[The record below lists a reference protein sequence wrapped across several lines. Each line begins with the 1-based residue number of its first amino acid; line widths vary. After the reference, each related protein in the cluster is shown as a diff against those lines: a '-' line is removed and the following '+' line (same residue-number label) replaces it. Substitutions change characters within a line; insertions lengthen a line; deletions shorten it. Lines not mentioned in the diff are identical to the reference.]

1 MDMKPVEQDLQI
13 LLHEAEEAAAL
24 TPPPAPAAPAS
35 GGEDLVSLVRSIR
48 DMIAKLVGEETEAA
62 PEAPPAPAP
71 EDQPAIPEDAE
82 RVASST

>member
-24 TPPPAPAAPAS
+24 TPPPAPAASAS

-48 DMIAKLVGEETEAA
+48 DMIAKLVGEEAEAA
-62 PEAPPAPAP
+62 PEAPAPAP

-82 RVASST
+82 RVGSTT